1 MEIGVLILRGAN
13 SHITNI
19 FLNAGLSKIEGVA
32 RIEDEN
38 QECRNSENNL
48 NKRVQQWL
56 CLFEI

>member
-13 SHITNI
+13 SPIADI
-19 FLNAGLSKIEGVA
+19 FLNADLSKIEEVE
-32 RIEDEN
+32 RIEDIN
-38 QECRNSENNL
+38 RECRNSENNL

>member
-1 MEIGVLILRGAN
+1 MEIGVLILKGDN
-13 SHITNI
+13 SYIAGI
-19 FLNAGLSKIEGVA
+19 FLNVGLARKGGAGT
-32 RIEDEN
+32 IEDEN